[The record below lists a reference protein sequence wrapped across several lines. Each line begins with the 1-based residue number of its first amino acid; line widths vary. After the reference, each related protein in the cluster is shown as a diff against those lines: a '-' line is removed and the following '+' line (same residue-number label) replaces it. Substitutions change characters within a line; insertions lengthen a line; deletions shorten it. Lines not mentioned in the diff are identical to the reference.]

1 MHLAPVSGSRR
12 ILCVSYGL
20 RLRDCHSCS
29 IVTEID
35 GVCPAAELMDL
46 REKFA
51 EDKRRIAELKASRKF
66 KPV

>member
-1 MHLAPVSGSRR
+1 MNV
-12 ILCVSYGL
+12 LCDV
-20 RLRDCHSCS
+20 
-29 IVTEID
+29 
-35 GVCPAAELMDL
+35 AELMDL